1 MRTLF
6 YLKVSKIC
14 NFFFSGAKI
23 ETCAM
28 RLLMLSNMM
37 QDCQFIVLFNSD
49 IQSYCNT

>member
-1 MRTLF
+1 MPTLF
-6 YLKVSKIC
+6 YLKVSENC

-23 ETCAM
+23 VTCAM

-49 IQSYCNT
+49 I